1 MFTSEYFD
9 LGMVVC
15 SPAINAA
22 WSRKMKFRKDI
33 KSAME
38 KYIIKDWGNVSETK
52 KHGNEESLKSEDV
65 LYILGTY
72 DTCDGKINIST
83 KKRIAGNV
91 MDSVTTICFCD
102 ERQGKSEMGKP
113 TNTVFGLWDRIE
125 DTIYSQGR
133 QKKEVAKKCGFDR
146 KVLSNYSN
154 ISVAYLILLCKELNV
169 SADYLLFGNKLES
182 EAI

>member
-125 DTIYSQGR
+125 DTIYSKGR
-133 QKKEVAKKCGFDR
+133 TKKDVAIQCGFDR
-146 KVLSNYSN
+146 KLMFSHGNLSLVYF
-154 ISVAYLILLCKELNV
+154 ARLCSALNV
-169 SADYLLFGNKLES
+169 SADYLLFGGEK
-182 EAI
+182 